1 MTDGQT
7 DKQMDRIFTCR
18 STPPNIENFFRRPG
32 SAPDLVSGQQDKS
45 GQVEER
51 NDEEEEEEAVDNDG
65 ADDDDTDYNDDGEDD
80 EALFAEAG
88 EL

>member
-1 MTDGQT
+1 
-7 DKQMDRIFTCR
+7 MDRIFTCR

-51 NDEEEEEEAVDNDG
+51 NDEEGEEAVDNDG
-65 ADDDDTDYNDDGEDD
+65 ADDDDTDYDDDGEDD